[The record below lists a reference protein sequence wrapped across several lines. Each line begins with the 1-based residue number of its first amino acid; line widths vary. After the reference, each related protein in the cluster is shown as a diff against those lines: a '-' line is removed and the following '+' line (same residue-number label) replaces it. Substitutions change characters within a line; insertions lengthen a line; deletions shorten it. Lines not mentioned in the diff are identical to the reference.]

1 MRTTIHRDETGMV
14 GKIIVIWLLLV
25 ALLGVVA
32 LDAGS
37 IIFTKFRLSDL
48 ASNGATAGATSYRN
62 TRDVTKAC
70 NAARDAIEGEEP
82 DQHLGEGFCKINE
95 STGEVVIT
103 LRKQAKTLLA
113 GQLGFTEDLTKIV
126 IHESGR
132 PPSL

>member
-1 MRTTIHRDETGMV
+1 MNIHRDETGMV

-32 LDAGS
+32 LDTGS
-37 IIFTKFRLSDL
+37 IVFAKFRLSDL
-48 ASNGATAGATSYRN
+48 ASNAATAGATSYRN

-70 NAARDAIEGEEP
+70 NAARDAIAGEQP
-82 DQHLGEGFCKINE
+82 DQKLGTGFCKINE
-95 STGEVVIT
+95 STGEVIIT

-113 GQLGFTEDLTKIV
+113 GRLGFTEDLTKIV
-126 IHESGR
+126 IRESGR